1 MDDRWEGRR
10 QGGTMGGRG
19 EEEWKERKVG
29 GNIYLF
35 FSAICL
41 SLVLLDTVRLQLVV

>member
-19 EEEWKERKVG
+19 EEEWMERKVG
-29 GNIYLF
+29 GNIYLL

-41 SLVLLDTVRLQLVV
+41 SLVLLDTVRLQVVV